1 MEEAM
6 MDGWEG
12 AAAVCVNRSG
22 EVLMVL
28 QGKEDEEKL
37 WAVPAGGRELNET
50 FEECCI
56 REVFE
61 ETGYEVKIVRP
72 LFIKTGVTFGV
83 EVKVHYFEVNVIGGE
98 LTIQDPDGLIHDIA
112 WKELSEMDDSD
123 FAFPEDIEFLQDF
136 KLALNPALEVK

>member
-6 MDGWEG
+6 MDVWEG

-37 WAVPAGGRELNET
+37 WSVPAGGRELNET

-61 ETGYEVKIVRP
+61 ETGYEVEIVRP
-72 LFIKTGVTFGV
+72 LTIKKGFTFGIEV
-83 EVKVHYFEVNVIGGE
+83 EVHYFEIHVTGGK
-98 LTIQDPDGLIHDIA
+98 LMIQDPDGLIHEIA
-112 WKELSEMDDSD
+112 WKKLSEMNDSD
-123 FAFPEDIEFLQDF
+123 FAFPEDIDFLKDF
-136 KLALNPALEVK
+136 IKSSELNPAL